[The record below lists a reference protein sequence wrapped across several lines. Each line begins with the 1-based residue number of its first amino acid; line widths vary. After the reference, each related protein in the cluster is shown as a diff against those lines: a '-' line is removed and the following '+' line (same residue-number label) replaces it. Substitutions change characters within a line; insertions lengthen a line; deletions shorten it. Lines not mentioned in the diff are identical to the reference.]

1 MSDDRFEPVEGGT
14 YTASDVSGA
23 RTNPFGRSEAMI
35 EAIFKRLREDNED
48 IVAVMNQLLE
58 ELQSN
63 PGELPEDKFV

>member
-1 MSDDRFEPVEGGT
+1 MSDDVFEPVEGGT
-14 YTASDVSGA
+14 YTASDVAGA
-23 RTNPFGRSEAMI
+23 STNPFGRSERMI

-63 PGELPEDKFV
+63 PGDLPEDKFV